1 MKEATG
7 ELNSAI
13 IVVIVVGLLIAFF
26 YGLIWPMIKE
36 GLKDNARCADA
47 VCDVGVE
54 SGTVGVE
61 CYSPHDKSKEKE
73 YFYCPYKG

>member
-54 SGTVGVE
+54 
-61 CYSPHDKSKEKE
+61 
-73 YFYCPYKG
+73 

>member
-26 YGLIWPMIKE
+26 YGLIWPMIKD

-54 SGTVGVE
+54 AGTVAVE
-61 CYSPHDKSKEKE
+61 CYSPHDESKE